1 MSTIDQI
8 EAFTTFAKNQ
18 LGSGQVRSIDDR
30 YHQWRQQA
38 FQDTDR
44 LAVQASIRDF
54 QNGERGQPLD
64 EFLAEFDA
72 ERRPS
77 TGE

>member
-8 EAFTTFAKNQ
+8 EAFATFAKNQ
-18 LGSGQVRSIDDR
+18 LGSGQECSIDDL

-38 FQDTDR
+38 FQDTDA
-44 LAVQASIRDF
+44 LAVQASIQDL
-54 QNGERGQPLD
+54 QDGERGQSLD

-72 ERRPS
+72 ERRAS
-77 TGE
+77 TAE